1 MFLTQLLT
9 TVNNYARGSFMITLK
24 TLSLVDSSS
33 IAPFIASTRPFT
45 INKPSPVPRVVLVVL
60 SSILVNLPKSFWSLS
75 CGI

>member
-9 TVNNYARGSFMITLK
+9 TVNNYARGSFTLK